1 MEQYN
6 SLIFNEFFQFILQD
20 DNIQGNYYDNEDD
33 DDEIY
38 EEEKPAKKQ
47 ETEDKNGT
55 SGSVTELEKEVAEIV
70 AAVEKQKEA
79 EEKSRENAEDKA
91 ALESV
96 AKILEETKVPEL
108 NLPELPEIGAVGSS
122 KKVSGKSVQFSA
134 QISKEFAITK
144 MALVQPKSNM
154 AGPMDVDDEFEF
166 DDEPELKI
174 PTARKILKRSR

>member
-1 MEQYN
+1 MD
-6 SLIFNEFFQFILQD
+6 SLAKPEKEV
-20 DNIQGNYYDNEDD
+20 G
-33 DDEIY
+33 EIVAAV
-38 EEEKPAKKQ
+38 EAEKSREKEAV
-47 ETEDKNGT
+47 ELNFT
-55 SGSVTELEKEVAEIV
+55 SVSAAAEPEKEVAEIV

-108 NLPELPEIGAVGSS
+108 NLPELPEIGAVGGS

>member
-1 MEQYN
+1 M
-6 SLIFNEFFQFILQD
+6 
-20 DNIQGNYYDNEDD
+20 
-33 DDEIY
+33 
-38 EEEKPAKKQ
+38 
-47 ETEDKNGT
+47 
-55 SGSVTELEKEVAEIV
+55 TELEKEVAEIV

-79 EEKSRENAEDKA
+79 EAKSRENAEDKA

-122 KKVSGKSVQFSA
+122 KKKVSGKSVQFSA

>member
-1 MEQYN
+1 M
-6 SLIFNEFFQFILQD
+6 
-20 DNIQGNYYDNEDD
+20 
-33 DDEIY
+33 
-38 EEEKPAKKQ
+38 
-47 ETEDKNGT
+47 
-55 SGSVTELEKEVAEIV
+55 
-70 AAVEKQKEA
+70 
-79 EEKSRENAEDKA
+79 
-91 ALESV
+91 

-108 NLPELPEIGAVGSS
+108 NLPELPEIGAVGGS

>member
-1 MEQYN
+1 M
-6 SLIFNEFFQFILQD
+6 
-20 DNIQGNYYDNEDD
+20 
-33 DDEIY
+33 
-38 EEEKPAKKQ
+38 
-47 ETEDKNGT
+47 
-55 SGSVTELEKEVAEIV
+55 TELEKEVAEIV

-108 NLPELPEIGAVGSS
+108 NLPELPEIPGAVGSS

>member
-1 MEQYN
+1 M
-6 SLIFNEFFQFILQD
+6 
-20 DNIQGNYYDNEDD
+20 
-33 DDEIY
+33 
-38 EEEKPAKKQ
+38 
-47 ETEDKNGT
+47 
-55 SGSVTELEKEVAEIV
+55 
-70 AAVEKQKEA
+70 
-79 EEKSRENAEDKA
+79 
-91 ALESV
+91 